1 MRDRISPRR
10 FFADERG
17 AVATTYA
24 LALVGLVV
32 AAGVGYDYAQVATL
46 DTELQN
52 AADQAALAGATQLDG
67 NANAIARAKTAAQ
80 TYVANT
86 SLMANDGGT
95 SAVAIDSASYAF
107 YATKTDAE
115 NDTNAV
121 TADASAKYVKV
132 SIVSRKAHYTLT
144 PIISRVV
151 QSGSINASA
160 TAGLGSSICKVPPVM
175 MCNPAANPAV
185 FDVASYIGK
194 GLLLVAHG
202 NGGSYA
208 PGDFGYL
215 DVGAGANALGKLLGY
230 ANPPGDCVDI
240 TAPTTQP
247 GSMASVINDFNTRFD
262 IFDNGDSNNCY
273 GSSLCPP
280 SDNSRKDVIQPGT
293 LTTSSSLT
301 KQDCGFT
308 TGKGGKGWQFS
319 DGVYRPAS
327 AATCTSLIAAGSTC
341 RADGDKTLYPDAM
354 GYPRDFKHAW
364 ANPAMNTDRIG
375 DGTWDIDAYW
385 RTNYNGAAWAGQVT
399 TAVAGRS
406 YPTRYEIYK
415 WERANPGT
423 GYRQFGTGSNKST
436 AFQAPMCRPG
446 FVPGGTKPDRRVIPV
461 AVVNCTGL
469 NGAQQVNPI
478 DWMDVFL
485 VEPSLPRKDSS
496 NNSISSTGDIY
507 VEVVSRTTQG
517 SEGATS
523 QIVRRDKP
531 YLVK

>member
-10 FFADERG
+10 FLADERG

-67 NANAIARAKTAAQ
+67 KSDAITRAQTAAQ
-80 TYVANT
+80 TYVAN
-86 SLMANDGGT
+86 SSIMANDGGT

-107 YATKTDAE
+107 YATKADAE
-115 NDTNAV
+115 
-121 TADASAKYVKV
+121 ADANPVTTGAAAKYVKV
-132 SIVSRKAHYTLT
+132 SVVSRKAHYTLT

-175 MCNPAANPAV
+175 MCNPAANPSV

-202 NGGSYA
+202 AGGSYV

-215 DVGAGANALGKLLGY
+215 DVGAGANALGKLLAY
-230 ANPPGDCVDI
+230 ANPPGDCVEI
-240 TAPTTQP
+240 TSPTTQP

-273 GSSLCPP
+273 GGSLCPP
-280 SDNSRKDVIQPGT
+280 SDNSRKDVVQSGA
-293 LTTSSSLT
+293 LTTSSSLS
-301 KQDCGFT
+301 KQDCGFAS
-308 TGKGGKGWQFS
+308 GKGGKGWRFS
-319 DGVYRPAS
+319 DHPYRPTS
-327 AATCTSLIAAGSTC
+327 AQTCDAAACTDNPSAGV
-341 RADGDKTLYPDAM
+341 YPDAM

-364 ANPAMNTDRIG
+364 PNPAMNSDRIG
-375 DGTWDIDAYW
+375 DGSWDINAYW
-385 RTNYNGAAWAGQVT
+385 HANHNAAWAGQVS

-415 WERANPGT
+415 WERANPGA
-423 GYRQFGTGSNKST
+423 GYLQT
-436 AFQAPMCRPG
+436 ASGFTTFQAPMCRPG
-446 FVPGGTKPDRRVIPV
+446 SAPGGTAPDRRVIPV
-461 AVVNCTGL
+461 AIVNCTGL
-469 NGAQQVNPI
+469 NGAAQVTPI

-485 VEPSLPRKDSS
+485 VEPSLSRKVS
-496 NNSISSTGDIY
+496 SSTYSSVGDIY
-507 VEVVSRTTQG
+507 VEVVGRTTQG

-523 QIVRRDKP
+523 QVVRRDKP